1 MKKIIPDVIG
11 PQSLILVRAT
21 ATVREAAELMATY
34 KMGAVMVGE
43 GTTLHGIFTERDLAT
58 KIVAAGRDPDTVPL
72 AEVMTVR
79 PDTLRPDENARAA
92 LERMNQK
99 GYRHLPVVADDKLI
113 GIVSSR
119 DIQAAVLRE
128 LEDDLEDRDI
138 ALFR

>member
-1 MKKIIPDVIG
+1 
-11 PQSLILVRAT
+11 
-21 ATVREAAELMATY
+21 
-34 KMGAVMVGE
+34 
-43 GTTLHGIFTERDLAT
+43 
-58 KIVAAGRDPDTVPL
+58 VAAVRDPDTVPL

-128 LEDDLEDRDI
+128 LEDDLDDRDI

>member
-1 MKKIIPDVIG
+1 
-11 PQSLILVRAT
+11 
-21 ATVREAAELMATY
+21 
-34 KMGAVMVGE
+34 MGAVMVGE
-43 GTTLHGIFTERDLAT
+43 ATTLHGIFTKRDLAT
-58 KIVAAGRDPDTVPL
+58 KIVAAVRDPDTVPL

-79 PDTLRPDENARAA
+79 PDTLRPDENVRAA
-92 LERMNQK
+92 LARMNQK
-99 GYRHLPVVADDKLI
+99 GYRHLPVVAGDKLI